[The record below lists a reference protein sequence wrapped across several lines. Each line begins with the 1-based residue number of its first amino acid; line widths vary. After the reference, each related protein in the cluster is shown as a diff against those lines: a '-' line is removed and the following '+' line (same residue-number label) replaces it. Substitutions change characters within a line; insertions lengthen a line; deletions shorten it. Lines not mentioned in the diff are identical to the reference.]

1 MKPKDKDKTTSLSD
15 TRSKK
20 LSSGQSNERSKE
32 GSNDTNAAETEP
44 KLIFEPAKQNQF
56 LKAFGNIFSEMKGH
70 SILQY
75 AASTYATTKYAS
87 TSDATKT
94 SASKCNQY

>member
-20 LSSGQSNERSKE
+20 LSSGRSNERSKEGSKE

-44 KLIFEPAKQNQF
+44 KLIFAAKQNQF
-56 LKAFGNIFSEMKGH
+56 LKAFGNIFSEMKGN
-70 SILQY
+70 SIFLY
-75 AASTYATTKYAS
+75 APSTYATTN
-87 TSDATKT
+87 
-94 SASKCNQY
+94 C

>member
-20 LSSGQSNERSKE
+20 LSSGRSNERSKE
-32 GSNDTNAAETEP
+32 GSNETDVAKTEP
-44 KLIFEPAKQNQF
+44 KLSFGLAKQNQF
-56 LKAFGNIFSEMKGH
+56 LKAFGNIFSEMKGN

-75 AASTYATTKYAS
+75 APSTYATLKYAN
-87 TSDATKT
+87 TPDATKT
-94 SASKCNQY
+94 DASKW